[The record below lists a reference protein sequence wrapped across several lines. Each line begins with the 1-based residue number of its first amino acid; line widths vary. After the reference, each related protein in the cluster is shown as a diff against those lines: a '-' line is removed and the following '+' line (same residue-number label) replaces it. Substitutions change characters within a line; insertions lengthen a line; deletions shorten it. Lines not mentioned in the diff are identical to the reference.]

1 VVGADAESSDGEGQ
15 VILSLEEDRDGRVR
29 LVVED
34 PDTSDMQ
41 DSGDWSVEMDL
52 EELQRLADRDDEE
65 DWPFPARTDMR
76 ADDMVAFGHDITVA
90 PGQVVPGSVVCILGS
105 AHIHGRVQHEVVTIG
120 GHIDLYEGSMVRG
133 EAVAI
138 GGGNINA
145 FPGSVVRGQ
154 AVTVGGRVRQSDDS
168 LIGERVEIS
177 FIPSFGRGFG
187 VTGLGWVVFLVH
199 LLFVGFVGWIL
210 LRLGLR
216 RWGVSIATLK
226 VRGWEALLAGVGG
239 SILYHIVIVPLML
252 VLAVAMIAIVV
263 GIPLVPVLGLLFL
276 IFPVPGYLVTC
287 TLLGLTVAGRSG
299 DAEPEGVAEG
309 PESSVAPRLPAGMG
323 RTFILGH
330 LLLSAPWFAGQLLA
344 SAGAPPVPAKI
355 FFLLSVAVINLAI
368 ALGWGA
374 FLLSRLGRRAPA
386 V

>member
-1 VVGADAESSDGEGQ
+1 VDADGQ
-15 VILSLEEDRDGRVR
+15 IILSLEEDRDGRMR
-29 LVVED
+29 LIVED
-34 PDTSDMQ
+34 PDSDEQ
-41 DSGDWSVEMDL
+41 GESGDWSVEMDL
-52 EELQRLADRDDEE
+52 DELQRLAEMDDDE
-65 DWPFPARTDMR
+65 DWRFPEQTDVR
-76 ADDMVAFGHDITVA
+76 ADDLVAFGHDVTVA

-177 FIPSFGRGFG
+177 FIPSFGHGFG
-187 VTGLGWVVFLVH
+187 VAGLGWVAFLVH
-199 LLFVGFVGWIL
+199 VFFVGLVGWVL

-239 SILYHIVIVPLML
+239 SIIYHIVIIPLLL
-252 VLAVAMIAIVV
+252 VLAVAMVAIVV
-263 GIPLVPVLGLLFL
+263 GVPLVPVLGLLFL
-276 IFPVPGYLVTC
+276 VFPVPGYLVTC
-287 TLLGLTVAGRSG
+287 TLLGMTMAGRSH
-299 DAEPEGVAEG
+299 DAEPEFSAED
-309 PESSVAPRLPAGMG
+309 SDQSVAPQPPAGMG
-323 RTFILGH
+323 RTYLLGH
-330 LLLSAPWFAGQLLA
+330 LLLSTPWFAGQLLA
-344 SAGAPPVPAKI
+344 SLGAPPVPARI
-355 FFLLSVAVINLAI
+355 FFLLSLAVINLAI

-386 V
+386 I